1 MLLVCSGDTM
11 PAHRIALSSRLPVS
25 PTNATAAGRV
35 RLQNYGNVQYVGE
48 LSFGSPPQV
57 LTVVFDT
64 GSSDTWIP
72 GMSCTECGL
81 HSAFDY
87 TQSSTFQDTHEKFL
101 DSYGSGEVGGV
112 IGVDTIGFGPFVVPN
127 VRFGVVTEETESLG
141 MFIADGLVG
150 LGFESLA
157 KISRPTLFSTLAAQN
172 ADVNNMFA
180 MYMTAEPNQDGSEL
194 HLGGYDLS
202 MVGDNASWHFTPT
215 VKLPDFDTFTYWAV
229 QYVIQSI
236 SILSSVVVM
245 IYFMFGDRM
254 NGFSVRNSSDNHCDP
269 FCYAIID
276 TGTSL
281 ISIPDTQYTEIV
293 EAITAGLACDGL
305 VCHDVSLASFPPLKF
320 GMAPDNIF
328 TLDPRDYINCD
339 TRHTCRIQFQ
349 NSG

>member
-1 MLLVCSGDTM
+1 MQGGCRQHLLAVFLSTMLLVCCGDTM

-35 RLQNYGNVQYVGE
+35 QLQNYGNVQYVGE

-101 DSYGSGEVGGV
+101 DSAG
-112 IGVDTIGFGPFVVPN
+112 
-127 VRFGVVTEETESLG
+127 
-141 MFIADGLVG
+141 
-150 LGFESLA
+150 
-157 KISRPTLFSTLAAQN
+157 
-172 ADVNNMFA
+172 VNNMFA

-215 VKLPDFDTFTYWAV
+215 
-229 QYVIQSI
+229 
-236 SILSSVVVM
+236 
-245 IYFMFGDRM
+245 
-254 NGFSVRNSSDNHCDP
+254 
-269 FCYAIID
+269 ID

>member
-1 MLLVCSGDTM
+1 M

-101 DSYGSGEVGGV
+101 DS
-112 IGVDTIGFGPFVVPN
+112 
-127 VRFGVVTEETESLG
+127 
-141 MFIADGLVG
+141 
-150 LGFESLA
+150 
-157 KISRPTLFSTLAAQN
+157 

-202 MVGDNASWHFTPT
+202 MVGDN
-215 VKLPDFDTFTYWAV
+215 
-229 QYVIQSI
+229 
-236 SILSSVVVM
+236 
-245 IYFMFGDRM
+245 
-254 NGFSVRNSSDNHCDP
+254 
-269 FCYAIID
+269 
-276 TGTSL
+276 
-281 ISIPDTQYTEIV
+281 
-293 EAITAGLACDGL
+293 
-305 VCHDVSLASFPPLKF
+305 ASFPPLKF

-349 NSG
+349 NSGDEAWWVLGDVFIKTYYTLFDAQNLRVGFACNGDVCKGGRGGVRGSDDDGAFDMWEDVFLFGSVCAAASLLLFVFYMHQHHLPSLEPLPTPPHGRPDTDGNATHVDVKSPLLTMEQFRNLNTPPVVTSYAEARRNYSQLPTVTSPAKPPAAVKITR